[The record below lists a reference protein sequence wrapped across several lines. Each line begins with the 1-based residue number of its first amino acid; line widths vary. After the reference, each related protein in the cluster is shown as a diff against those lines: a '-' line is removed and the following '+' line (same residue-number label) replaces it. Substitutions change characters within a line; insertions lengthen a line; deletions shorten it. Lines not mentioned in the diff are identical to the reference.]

1 MINFLN
7 PDLFSEDPKMFLGD
21 HESYFKIVKKR
32 SILFFYLS
40 RLILYFTVIYII
52 LKFILKKMK
61 DNIIDD
67 NRTFNKK
74 SYKIFKYSQII
85 TLALILIISIIIFF
99 LVGTP
104 K

>member
-1 MINFLN
+1 ML
-7 PDLFSEDPKMFLGD
+7 
-21 HESYFKIVKKR
+21 KIIR
-32 SILFFYLS
+32 F
-40 RLILYFTVIYII
+40 II
-52 LKFILKKMK
+52 WKMK
-61 DNIIDD
+61 DNIIED

-85 TLALILIISIIIFF
+85 TLAIILVISIIIFF